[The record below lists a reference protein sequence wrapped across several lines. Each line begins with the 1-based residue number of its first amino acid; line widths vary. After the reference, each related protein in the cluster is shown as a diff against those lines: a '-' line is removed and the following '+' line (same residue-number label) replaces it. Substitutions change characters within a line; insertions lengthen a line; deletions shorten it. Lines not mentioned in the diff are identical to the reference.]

1 MSMSK
6 AVIHKGLKHV
16 LEPKTVHAG
25 YIVDERG
32 NEVQITAS
40 MIRNAAINYYNSAVP
55 LKADCICALFLT
67 YQKVIWIDV

>member
-1 MSMSK
+1 MSMSE

-40 MIRNAAINYYNSAVP
+40 MIRNVCHQLLQQCRTI
-55 LKADCICALFLT
+55 KR
-67 YQKVIWIDV
+67 

>member
-6 AVIHKGLKHV
+6 SVINKGLKHV

-32 NEVQITAS
+32 NEVQITTS
-40 MIRNAAINYYNSAVP
+40 MVRHVCHQL
-55 LKADCICALFLT
+55 LKQCRT
-67 YQKVIWIDV
+67 VKN

>member
-32 NEVQITAS
+32 NEVQITAG
-40 MIRNAAINYYNSAVP
+40 MIRNVCHQLLQQCRTIKS
-55 LKADCICALFLT
+55 
-67 YQKVIWIDV
+67 

>member
-1 MSMSK
+1 MNMSK
-6 AVIHKGLKHV
+6 AVINKGLKHV

-40 MIRNAAINYYNSAVP
+40 MIRSACHQ
-55 LKADCICALFLT
+55 LLQQCRTIKS
-67 YQKVIWIDV
+67 

>member
-1 MSMSK
+1 MSK
-6 AVIHKGLKHV
+6 AVVNKSLKHV

-40 MIRNAAINYYNSAVP
+40 MIRTVCHQL
-55 LKADCICALFLT
+55 LKQCRTI
-67 YQKVIWIDV
+67 KG